1 MSVSHVES
9 NRATEKQTDRQ
20 TEARTERQRR
30 TETEALR
37 WTCLLDLTH
46 YLNDLGL
53 ATPGRSGR
61 SALRSMGRVVLSLVG
76 PLHEFGM
83 GFYWH
88 CNFIPPPLALS
99 SATYH
104 SRRKTEL
111 FKRCLSVCP
120 DCPSL
125 YITIYMSVRTS
136 VRLSVYPPIYLSICL
151 SVRPSVKP
159 RMHSSH
165 PSIHPS
171 VHLVG
176 GWSGAR
182 VGWCVSR

>member
-20 TEARTERQRR
+20 RHAQRDRDGQRQ
-30 TETEALR
+30 R

-83 GFYWH
+83 GFHWH
-88 CNFIPPPLALS
+88 CNFTPPPLALS
-99 SATYH
+99 SATCH

-111 FKRCLSVCP
+111 FKLCLSVCP

-125 YITIYMSVRTS
+125 YITIYMSVC
-136 VRLSVYPPIYLSICL
+136 PH
-151 SVRPSVKP
+151 VRPSVC
-159 RMHSSH
+159 
-165 PSIHPS
+165 
-171 VHLVG
+171 L
-176 GWSGAR
+176 
-182 VGWCVSR
+182 